1 MKILVDAMG
10 GDNAPLCV
18 LQGVSQAAAEFG
30 DGMALVLLGEEKA
43 IRDCA
48 KENKI
53 DLAPFEILNCTETI
67 DMHDDPV
74 KAVRHKKDSSLVKG
88 LTMLKNGEADAFVS
102 AGSTGALHVGTSL
115 IVRTVKGVKRPALA
129 TPMPG
134 AKQNFL
140 LLDCGANVE
149 CRPEMLNAFGTMG
162 SVYAEKVMG
171 RETPKVALVNNGAED
186 TKGTPT
192 YREAHKLLKAN
203 PCIHFA
209 GNIEPR
215 YIMDGDVDVVVCD
228 GFVGNVV
235 LKLTEGV
242 AKTLLGMLKK
252 IFLQNLITKLSYLGI
267 KGGLGELKRMMDSEE
282 VGGAPLLGAAKPVIK
297 AHGSSH
303 AKGIKNAIRQALRRQ
318 RPVRH
323 DGEGAGRGGCTE
335 GRGRRLKGKLPCRGR
350 TCPARGIKN
359 TARKRAIEIRLRA
372 GHARSLRTSRKG
384 ERIWLTNRKNCR
396 RSCTIHSK
404 ILRCCA
410 LR

>member
-18 LQGVSQAAAEFG
+18 LQGASQASAEFG
-30 DGMALVLLGEEKA
+30 DGMTLALLGEEKA

-53 DLAPFEILNCTETI
+53 DLAPFEIINCTENI

-88 LTMLKNGEADAFVS
+88 LTMLKNDEADAFVS

-115 IVRTVKGVKRPALA
+115 IVRTIKGVKRPALA

-149 CRPEMLNAFGTMG
+149 CRSEMLNAFGTMG

-171 RETPKVALVNNGAED
+171 RTAPKVALVNNGAEE
-186 TKGTPT
+186 TKGTPI
-192 YREAHKLLKAN
+192 YREAHQLLKAN

-215 YIMDGDVDVVVCD
+215 YIMDGEVDVVVCD
-228 GFVGNVV
+228 GFVGNVALKLSEGLGLSLSRV
-235 LKLTEGV
+235 LKRELLNSGFLPKLGSLL
-242 AKTLLGMLKK
+242 AKSAFRRFAKVVD
-252 IFLQNLITKLSYLGI
+252 YA
-267 KGGLGELKRMMDSEE
+267 EY
-282 VGGAPLLGAAKPVIK
+282 GGAPLLGLQNISIVCHGRSNAKAIC
-297 AHGSSH
+297 
-303 AKGIKNAIRQALRRQ
+303 NATRMATLF
-318 RPVRH
+318 V
-323 DGEGAGRGGCTE
+323 EKETNK
-335 GRGRRLKGKLPCRGR
+335 RLMETIC
-350 TCPARGIKN
+350 AN
-359 TARKRAIEIRLRA
+359 E
-372 GHARSLRTSRKG
+372 
-384 ERIWLTNRKNCR
+384 ELTRFG
-396 RSCTIHSK
+396 RSC
-404 ILRCCA
+404 
-410 LR
+410 

>member
-1 MKILVDAMG
+1 MKILVDAWG
-10 GDNAPLCV
+10 VDKAPLGV

-30 DGMALVLLGEEKA
+30 DGLELVLLGEEKA

-215 YIMDGDVDVVVCD
+215 YIMDGEVDVVVCD

-297 AHGSSH
+297 AHGSSDD
-303 AKGIKNAIRQALRRQ
+303 AAIRGAIRQA
-318 RPVRH
+318 
-323 DGEGAGRGGCTE
+323 
-335 GRGRRLKGKLPCRGR
+335 
-350 TCPARGIKN
+350 I
-359 TARKRAIEIRLRA
+359 RAVESGFCEEIRANIGQMILPREEE
-372 GHARSLRTSRKG
+372 HA
-384 ERIWLTNRKNCR
+384 E
-396 RSCTIHSK
+396 
-404 ILRCCA
+404 
-410 LR
+410 

>member
-18 LQGVSQAAAEFG
+18 LQGAAQAMTEFG
-30 DGMALVLLGEEKA
+30 DGMELVLLGDQTAMES
-43 IRDCA
+43 CA
-48 KENKI
+48 AKNNI
-53 DLAPFEILNCTETI
+53 DLTRFTVIPCTENITME
-67 DMHDDPV
+67 DAPV
-74 KAVRHKKDSSLVKG
+74 KAVRHKTDSSMVKA

-134 AKQNFL
+134 AKQNYL

-171 RETPKVALVNNGAED
+171 RTQPKVALVNNGAEE

-192 YREAHKLLKAN
+192 YREAHQLLKAN
-203 PCIHFA
+203 PCISFA

-235 LKLTEGV
+235 LKLSEGV

-252 IFLQNLITKLSYLGI
+252 IFLKNLLTKLSYLGI

-282 VGGAPLLGAAKPVIK
+282 VGGAPPLGAAKPVIK

-303 AKGIKNAIRQALRRQ
+303 AKGIKNAIRQA
-318 RPVRH
+318 
-323 DGEGAGRGGCTE
+323 
-335 GRGRRLKGKLPCRGR
+335 RLCVENDLCG
-350 TCPARGIKN
+350 TMQ
-359 TARKRAIEIRLRA
+359 TALAETAKATQE
-372 GHARSLRTSRKG
+372 
-384 ERIWLTNRKNCR
+384 
-396 RSCTIHSK
+396 
-404 ILRCCA
+404 
-410 LR
+410 

>member
-1 MKILVDAMG
+1 MG

-18 LQGVSQAAAEFG
+18 LQGASQAAAEFG
-30 DGMALVLLGEEKA
+30 DGMTLALLGEEKA

-53 DLAPFEILNCTETI
+53 DLAPFEIVNCTENI

-192 YREAHKLLKAN
+192 YREAHQ
-203 PCIHFA
+203 
-209 GNIEPR
+209 R
-215 YIMDGDVDVVVCD
+215 
-228 GFVGNVV
+228 
-235 LKLTEGV
+235 
-242 AKTLLGMLKK
+242 
-252 IFLQNLITKLSYLGI
+252 
-267 KGGLGELKRMMDSEE
+267 
-282 VGGAPLLGAAKPVIK
+282 AALY
-297 AHGSSH
+297 H
-303 AKGIKNAIRQALRRQ
+303 
-318 RPVRH
+318 
-323 DGEGAGRGGCTE
+323 
-335 GRGRRLKGKLPCRGR
+335 GRRDRCRG
-350 TCPARGIKN
+350 
-359 TARKRAIEIRLRA
+359 L
-372 GHARSLRTSRKG
+372 
-384 ERIWLTNRKNCR
+384 
-396 RSCTIHSK
+396 
-404 ILRCCA
+404 
-410 LR
+410 